1 MILENSIY
9 TYDINTRLVLTS
21 FQGYKYRILK
31 PQERSN
37 IWIYIQH
44 MCSGAATVPTVR
56 QCARSTQ
63 VLWAPERHRSA
74 RGA

>member
-1 MILENSIY
+1 MDTSKYSISLVILENSIY

-37 IWIYIQH
+37 IFGYT
-44 MCSGAATVPTVR
+44 S
-56 QCARSTQ
+56 STHAQ
-63 VLWAPERHRSA
+63 PNTA
-74 RGA
+74 